1 MICGNLKNEFGDPVI
16 TSVNGNK
23 ADTDGKLTIPDVSVA
38 ANGLMTST
46 DKINLDGIVSTGVYP
61 QLIHPASPIDFDSL
75 VNTGFYFIPKNSEL
89 SNYPGDN
96 PETYGTLQVL
106 ADGNNLT
113 QLYCVCGSAGTSI
126 WERNRYL
133 MDNGQLLFT
142 GWRKLLV
149 AQTIVEQF
157 GITGYAKLPSGT
169 IIQYG
174 QALTSASSNNIKVTL
189 PIAYPNSIGAITAS
203 SGTNNT
209 PIAVAREGSLNTI
222 TLYTPTPVDG
232 ITINW
237 ITIGY

>member
-1 MICGNLKNEFGDPVI
+1 MKAANLQNEFGDSVI

-23 ADTDGKLTIPDVSVA
+23 ADAEGKLTMPDVSVDT
-38 ANGLMTST
+38 NRLMTST
-46 DKINLDGIVSTGVYP
+46 DKINLDGIVSTGIYP
-61 QLIHPASPIDFDSL
+61 QLIHPASPIDFNSL
-75 VNTGFYFIPKNSEL
+75 VNTGFYFIQKNSEL
-89 SNYPGDN
+89 LNYPGDN

-106 ADGNNLT
+106 ADGDNLT

-133 MDNGQLLFT
+133 LDGGQLLFT

-157 GITGYAKLPSGT
+157 GTYGYFKLPGGT

-174 QALTSASSNNIKVTL
+174 LVLTSADNTNTTVTL
-189 PIAYPNSIGAITAS
+189 PISYVSQIYSIVAS
-203 SGTNNT
+203 CGLNH
-209 PIAVAREGSLNTI
+209 IVAVARDGSLSSI
-222 TLYTPTPVDG
+222 RLTLDSPMDG
-232 ITINW
+232 AVINW

>member
-1 MICGNLKNEFGDPVI
+1 MKIANPKNENEDNIVI
-16 TSVNGNK
+16 SINSIK
-23 ADTDGKLTIPDVSVA
+23 ADADGKITIPDVSA
-38 ANGLMTST
+38 DTNGLMTST
-46 DKINLDGIVSTGVYP
+46 DKINLEGVVSTGVYP

-75 VNTGFYFIPKNSEL
+75 VNTGFYFIQKNSVL

-106 ADGNNLT
+106 ADGDNLT

-149 AQTIVEQF
+149 AQTIVENF
-157 GITGYAKLPSGT
+157 GKYGYFKLPGGT

-174 QALTSASSNNIKVTL
+174 LVLTSADNTNTTVTL
-189 PIAYPNSIGAITAS
+189 PISYVSQIYSIVAS
-203 SGTNNT
+203 CGLNH
-209 PIAVAREGSLNTI
+209 IVAVARDGSLSSIRLTI
-222 TLYTPTPVDG
+222 DSPMDG
-232 ITINW
+232 AVINW